1 MGCCNKRRV
10 AMRSAALAGSPARA
24 SGAAGSAGRAGG
36 PGAREVTLRYTHGQA
51 IRVRGAA
58 SGRIYEIRAGA
69 REVPVDGRD
78 VASLLRTRYF
88 AR

>member
-10 AMRSAALAGSPARA
+10 AMRSAALAGVPGRA
-24 SGAAGSAGRAGG
+24 PGPTGSARQVGRPA
-36 PGAREVTLRYTHGQA
+36 AREVTLRYTHGQA
-51 IRVRGAA
+51 IRVRGVAT
-58 SGRIYEIRAGA
+58 GRVYEIPASA